1 MDEDRLF
8 TLEKEFQRYKSVL
21 YSTAGCVCDLMRRIA
36 DENWILD
43 EELEE
48 KIAKIES
55 QIKNQRSPK

>member
-36 DENWILD
+36 DEHGLLD
-43 EELEE
+43 EDLEE
-48 KIAKIES
+48 KITEIES
-55 QIKNQRSPK
+55 RLKK